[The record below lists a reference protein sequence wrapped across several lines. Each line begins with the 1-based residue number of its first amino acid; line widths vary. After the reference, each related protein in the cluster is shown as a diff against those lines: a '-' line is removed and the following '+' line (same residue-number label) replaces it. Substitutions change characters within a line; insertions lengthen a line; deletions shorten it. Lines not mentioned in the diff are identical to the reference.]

1 VASVLILTSAYPF
14 LPGEQF
20 IEDEIGYWDRSAFS
34 DIFILPS
41 VSRGEPRETP
51 HRVSVLTPA
60 SGSRKNRL
68 LAPFLKALFSK
79 VFLKELRYLG
89 STKNLTP
96 TRAWLAL
103 REVLLAKLAQRELEK
118 YLKVHCIDVVYSYWN
133 NAGSYA
139 ACEMKRKGI
148 IGKVVTRIHGADL
161 YEERR
166 RLNYMPLKRQY
177 VMDFDKVFCLSSAA
191 KAYFLNRYG
200 GAERALAISPLGVP
214 LPGTLSVPSDPP
226 SIHIV
231 SLSYCVPVKR
241 IDKIMD
247 GVRLFAQSNPDKDIT
262 WTHIGAGQMF
272 QRFSDRAQA
281 LSRTHSNLTCR
292 FLGDVKNEQ
301 VKRFFLDNKVDVLV
315 NCSESE
321 GVPVSIM
328 EAMSCGVPAIAPD
341 VGSVSCLVSEDR
353 GYLMSENPEAQELAD
368 VLSAFSNAPESVKKQ
383 KRIAARSYI
392 EENYSS
398 ALNYPRFISEVEST
412 LK

>member
-1 VASVLILTSAYPF
+1 MASVLILTSAYPF

-34 DIFILPS
+34 NIFILPS
-41 VSRGEPRETP
+41 VSRGEPRRTP
-51 HRVSVLTPA
+51 DRVSVLIPA

-68 LAPFLKALFSK
+68 LTPFFKALFSK
-79 VFLKELRYLG
+79 ILFKELRYLG
-89 STKNLTP
+89 ATKSLTP
-96 TRAWLAL
+96 MRAWLAL
-103 REVLLAKLAQRELEK
+103 REVLLVKLAQRELERC
-118 YLKVHCIDVVYSYWN
+118 LKNHHIDVVYSYWN
-133 NAGSYA
+133 NTSSYA
-139 ACEMKRKGI
+139 AGELKRKGI

-166 RLNYMPLKRQY
+166 RLSYMPLKRQY
-177 VMDFDKVFCLSSAA
+177 VNDFDKVFCLSSAA
-191 KAYFLNRYG
+191 KAYFLERYG
-200 GAERALAISPLGVP
+200 GAERALAISSLGVP
-214 LPGTLSVPSDPP
+214 VPGTLSVPSDPP
-226 SIHIV
+226 SVHIV
-231 SLSYCVPVKR
+231 SLAYCVPVKR

-247 GVRLFAQSNPDKDIT
+247 GVELFAQSNLDKDIT
-262 WTHIGAGQMF
+262 WTHIGAGQLF
-272 QRFSDRAQA
+272 QRFSEQAEA
-281 LSRTHSNLTCR
+281 LSRTHSNLTCH

-341 VGSVSCLVSEDR
+341 VGSISCLVSEDR
-353 GYLMSENPEAQELAD
+353 GCLMSENPDAQELAD
-368 VLSAFSNAPESVKKQ
+368 VLSVFSNAPEPARKL
-383 KRIAARSYI
+383 KRIAARRHI
-392 EENYSS
+392 EKNYNS